1 MKRWKNIF
9 GSRALR
15 NAEGSE
21 IAEMAMVLPVM
32 FLVFLGIFWAGRMY
46 NIYATVN
53 QAARLGARVASQSN
67 CSSCGDTF
75 SADTA
80 VDTAIANSLQ
90 ADRLNPAAITAANPV
105 PTPTFCP
112 GPPTGA
118 CTTTTNGVTVCRNA
132 LVTPTTVSP
141 PVCGVLV
148 EFTYQMDLGQITI
161 PFAGGSGT
169 LPSPRI
175 AARAQMAVEQ

>member
-67 CSSCGDTF
+67 CSSCGDTPG
-75 SADTA
+75 ADGA
-80 VDTAIANSLQ
+80 VDTAVSNSIQ
-90 ADRLNPAAITAANPV
+90 ADRLNPASITAPNPV
-105 PTPTFCP
+105 PSPNGCP
-112 GPPTGA
+112 PAASAT
-118 CTTTTNGVTVCRNA
+118 CTVTTHNISVCRNA